1 MESTQS
7 IQWATTA
14 GERESQLL
22 AIVEELRTQVQ
33 QLQQR
38 TITLRTQVQVL
49 QQRPTTTRPRQAL
62 PEPSNFVGRSKDW
75 DTWSMAMRAK
85 LRIDGGA
92 IGSNEAQ
99 FFYVYNSL
107 DSKVQSLVLSFVQQ
121 AQGREDWEPTAL
133 LDYLGRTYDDPNK
146 TKKAGQRL
154 IELKQGTTPIAAYIP
169 QFERTMFEAG
179 AGTWPDDAKITTL
192 VGGLNKYTRQRID
205 GQLALPTDYDGFIR
219 TLQTL
224 GNQFG
229 SYGQFNGHNGNGHN
243 GQSNVMDWEK
253 GPARVAATM
262 TAPVVTKEQRQA
274 WRDKGK
280 CVRCGSGKHWVSKC
294 SLQPS
299 RSRSSSASSGQSGKR
314 LVVAT
319 VRTKTTARP
328 SFVGSQGQPR
338 NQSSNDSGSERAYN
352 DEDGFNDY

>member
-1 MESTQS
+1 MESTQQG

-49 QQRPTTTRPRQAL
+49 QQRSTTRARQVL
-62 PEPSNFVGRSKDW
+62 PAPDNFTGRTKDW

-85 LRIDGGA
+85 LRIDGEAVG
-92 IGSNEAQ
+92 GSEAQ

-107 DSKVQSLVLSFVQQ
+107 EPKVQGLILSFVRQ
-121 AQGREDWEPTAL
+121 AQDQEEWDPYTL
-133 LDYLGRTYDDPNK
+133 LDHLGRTYDDPNK
-146 TKKAGQRL
+146 VKKAGQRL

-205 GQLALPTDYDGFIR
+205 SQLALPADYDGFVR

-229 SYGQFNGHNGNGHN
+229 SYGQFNGQGNGN
-243 GQSNVMDWEK
+243 SNAMEWEQA
-253 GPARVAATM
+253 PTRVAAM
-262 TAPVVTKEQRQA
+262 SKTAPAVSKEQRQA

-280 CVRCGSGKHWVSKC
+280 CVRCGSSKHWVKEC
-294 SLQPS
+294 SLRPT
-299 RSRSSSASSGQSGKR
+299 RSRSSSASSEGRIMVS
-314 LVVAT
+314 AM
-319 VRTKTTARP
+319 RTKTTAKP
-328 SFVGSQGQPR
+328 SFLIKGVPSNR
-338 NQSSNDSGSERAYN
+338 HNDSDNDNNNAY
-352 DEDGFNDY
+352 DEEDGFNDY